1 MEKGFFHPDR
11 GYWQTVSEPTAETLA
26 TYPAGTVE
34 VPLKPGANFDWVDG
48 EWSAIAPP
56 PAPVPNL
63 SFAQLMI
70 GLVSEG
76 WITTAEGEAWLT
88 GTLPAPV
95 LALIATLPDA
105 QQFPAKAR
113 ALRPTIVERT
123 DPLVN
128 ALGAAQGKT
137 PEQLDDFFQT
147 YAAI

>member
-56 PAPVPNL
+56 PASVPDL

-95 LALIATLPDA
+95 LALIGTLPAA

-123 DPLVN
+123 DPLVS
-128 ALGAAQGKT
+128 ALGAAQDKT
-137 PEQLDDFFQT
+137 PEQLDDFFRT
-147 YAAI
+147 YAEI